1 LEIKTKR
8 ILKVDMKIQIPQEFK
23 NLKDY
28 LDWLFKKYNTPDFI
42 NSDPIKFAHRFK
54 NPQDIEVAG
63 FIASTLA
70 MGNRKIILLSN
81 EHLFDLIGDKP
92 YEFILEFDP
101 FWYEKALNN
110 FVHFAY
116 RNIEGKDLLVIFY
129 LLKQALRKYGSLKN
143 LFLKYYD
150 EKQPTIK
157 QALSGFVKEI
167 FSFDPPPKFN
177 GIPESVKGLI
187 PDPEKNSAC
196 KRLNMFLR
204 WMVRKDS
211 VDFGLWEEVDKSKL
225 IIPLDTHVSKISR
238 ALGLTQRKTDSWK
251 TAEEITFNLKKFDPS
266 DPVKYD
272 FAIFGL
278 GVELKELA

>member
-1 LEIKTKR
+1 
-8 ILKVDMKIQIPQEFK
+8 MKITIPPEFPS
-23 NLKDY
+23 LKDY
-28 LDWLFKKYNTPDFI
+28 LDWLFTKYNTPDFI
-42 NSDPIKFAHRFK
+42 NSDPIKFVHRFS
-54 NPQDIEVAG
+54 NPQDMEIAG
-63 FIASTLA
+63 FIASLLA

-81 EHLFDLIGDKP
+81 EKLFDLMENKP
-92 YEFILEFDP
+92 YEFILNFDP
-101 FWYEKALNN
+101 FWYEKSLSN

-129 LLKQALRKYGSLKN
+129 LLKQTLEKYGSLKN

-150 EKQPTIK
+150 EKQTTIK

-167 FSFDPPPKFN
+167 LSFDPPPKLNDIPKSVN
-177 GIPESVKGLI
+177 GLL
-187 PDPEKNSAC
+187 PDPEKNSPC

-204 WMVRKDS
+204 WMVRKDL
-211 VDFGLWEEVDKSKL
+211 VDVGLWGEIDRSKL

-251 TAEEITFNLKKFDPS
+251 TAEEITFNLKKFDPQ

-278 GVELKELA
+278 GIEMKNLS